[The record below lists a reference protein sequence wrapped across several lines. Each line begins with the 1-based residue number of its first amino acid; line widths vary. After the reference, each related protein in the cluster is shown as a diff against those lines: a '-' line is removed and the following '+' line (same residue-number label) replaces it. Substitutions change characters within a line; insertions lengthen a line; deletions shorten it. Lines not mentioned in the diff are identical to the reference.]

1 MNIACTS
8 TQPVRCSSPRST
20 ETAQRL
26 ALAAIRD
33 PAHAL
38 AGTLSLPGAATLRAV
53 CSARFVA
60 RMVSKV
66 LAPRRAYS

>member
-1 MNIACTS
+1 MDIACTS
-8 TQPVRCSSPRST
+8 TQPVRSSSPRST

-60 RMVSKV
+60 LLVSKV